1 MGTTEANFKKAKVT
15 QVPMKCSID
24 VAYSHFSEVPV
35 PMRDVRSWGK
45 TGSGQRWGKPTRLT
59 RSRSSSFSSRSGPLF
74 HWAPWERSTV
84 GEVMSVGQVLHIGEM
99 PCVSPLECLPR

>member
-24 VAYSHFSEVPV
+24 VAYRTF
-35 PMRDVRSWGK
+35 RKCRSRCVMSAVGAV
-45 TGSGQRWGKPTRLT
+45 SGGKPTRLT

-84 GEVMSVGQVLHIGEM
+84 GEVMSVGQVLHIGRM
-99 PCVSPLECLPR
+99 PCVSSLECLPR

>member
-35 PMRDVRSWGK
+35 PMRDV
-45 TGSGQRWGKPTRLT
+45 GSGCCGRRLH
-59 RSRSSSFSSRSGPLF
+59 R
-74 HWAPWERSTV
+74 
-84 GEVMSVGQVLHIGEM
+84 HIGAMDVGAVKAPTIQRSE
-99 PCVSPLECLPR
+99 

>member
-35 PMRDVRSWGK
+35 PMRDVRSWGRPEVV
-45 TGSGQRWGKPTRLT
+45 SGGANRRD
-59 RSRSSSFSSRSGPLF
+59 
-74 HWAPWERSTV
+74 
-84 GEVMSVGQVLHIGEM
+84 
-99 PCVSPLECLPR
+99 